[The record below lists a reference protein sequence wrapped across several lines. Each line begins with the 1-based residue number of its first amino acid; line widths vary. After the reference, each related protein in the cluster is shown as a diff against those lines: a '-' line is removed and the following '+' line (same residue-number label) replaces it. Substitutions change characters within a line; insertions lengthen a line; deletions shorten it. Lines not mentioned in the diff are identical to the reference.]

1 MRRWAAV
8 ALVIAGATVLA
19 ACGGEGGDDNS
30 KAAWQ
35 EENGDLVD
43 AYSRDLSDA
52 LNTINQGERAR
63 TTGSCTQVA
72 DDGKE
77 LREKALPVP
86 NAAVDAP
93 LRKAIDVGITAAE
106 HCLQGARAAEHGADR
121 IEAAQRE
128 FADARASMDE
138 AEAAINVWR

>member
-1 MRRWAAV
+1 M
-8 ALVIAGATVLA
+8 LA

-30 KAAWQ
+30 KAAW
-35 EENGDLVD
+35 EEEHGDLVD

-63 TTGSCTQVA
+63 TTGSCTQVS

-77 LREKALPVP
+77 LREKVLPVP

-93 LRKAIDVGITAAE
+93 LRKAVDLGITAAE
-106 HCLQGARAAEHGADR
+106 HCLQGARAAEHGAED
-121 IEAAQRE
+121 IETAQRE
-128 FADARASMDE
+128 FGEARTAMDE
-138 AEAAINVWR
+138 AEAAIDAWT